1 MAPHVK
7 HHISDHWR
15 LINDGDNNYNIIFIK
30 VQEQSV
36 KKKKKD
42 IFLVRQTFLF
52 SLTNQ
57 HAAKE
62 KGTFCQNLNWRKKS
76 PRASLY
82 KTPEKWYI
90 IN

>member
-36 KKKKKD
+36 KKKKK
-42 IFLVRQTFLF
+42 I
-52 SLTNQ
+52 S
-57 HAAKE
+57 
-62 KGTFCQNLNWRKKS
+62 S
-76 PRASLY
+76 
-82 KTPEKWYI
+82 
-90 IN
+90 